1 MKLNLQDFEELKE
14 SIKKSKNVFIF
25 DSKEALNNEELMSLL
40 KDKNIINF
48 SSKSDE
54 LITLSKIT
62 VSILSF
68 SKKFGTIIN

>member
-25 DSKEALNNEELMSLL
+25 DSKEPLNNEELMSLL